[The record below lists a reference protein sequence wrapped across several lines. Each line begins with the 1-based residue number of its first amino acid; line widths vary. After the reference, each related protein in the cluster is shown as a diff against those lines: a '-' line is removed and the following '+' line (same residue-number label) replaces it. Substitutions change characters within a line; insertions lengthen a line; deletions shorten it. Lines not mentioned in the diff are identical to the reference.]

1 MTINERR
8 KICNEQQRTGN
19 NKKSKNDKFDIRVYF
34 GKEEQL
40 EMMEKN
46 NVDRK
51 KMMNGSK

>member
-8 KICNEQQRTGN
+8 KICNEQQRAGN

-40 EMMEKN
+40 EKMEKN
-46 NVDRK
+46 KVDRK